1 MKKLVAKVCGLFLPL
16 MAATSFGQTSHLEMP
31 SQGIPLPATKFEIVN
46 RIPSS
51 HLSRLPRTLPIFR
64 YSAKPREFPIAAL
77 QMLIDQSTFAG
88 TNVVDLLQRQEF
100 IRLTTA
106 RDRDYFIVDPA
117 RSRIASQNGSLEV
130 NLRREAPPRDGVP
143 AFETVS
149 NSLLHYA
156 FLFGANTGDMEKN
169 KDGSIHLRR
178 TEDTITRLGG
188 AMKFVDNRSAS
199 VSRSIAG
206 HTFWSAE
213 DKVELKQGINGRL
226 LKFEMNW
233 RIMESIRTNRIFT
246 ATELLKKI
254 KTGKILADVTNEYP
268 EDGIAKIILKDVQI
282 DYYTPT
288 SPNFQPVSTNADIYP
303 IASIYCTFKSKSGK
317 STDGGL
323 FAPITE

>member
-1 MKKLVAKVCGLFLPL
+1 MKILAVKVCGVSVLLT
-16 MAATSFGQTSHLEMP
+16 AAMCFGQTSRFEMP
-31 SQGIPLPATKFEIVN
+31 SQGVALPATKFEIVN

-51 HLSRLPRTLPIFR
+51 HLSHLPKTLPIFR
-64 YSAKPREFPIAAL
+64 YAAKPREFPAAAL
-77 QMLIDQSTFAG
+77 QMLLDQYAFSG
-88 TNVVDLLQRQEF
+88 TNAAALLHEQQF

-106 RDRDYFIVDPA
+106 RDRDYFIVDSA

-130 NLRREAPPRDGVP
+130 NLRRETPPRDGVP
-143 AFETVS
+143 AFETIS
-149 NSLLHYA
+149 NSVLHYA
-156 FLFGANTGDMEKN
+156 VLFGVKTNDMERN

-199 VSRSIAG
+199 VSRSIDG

-233 RIMESIRTNRIFT
+233 RIMEAVRTNHIFT

-254 KTGKILADVTNEYP
+254 KSGQMLADVTNEYP
-268 EDGIAKIILKDVQI
+268 DDGVAKIILKDIQI

-288 SPNFQPVSTNADIYP
+288 SSSFQPVSTNADIYP
-303 IASIYCTFKSKSGK
+303 IASINCTFKSKSGK